1 MSDYSPSKNDSLM
14 NYSQKDSIKFFYLTK
29 EKEIEIQEAL
39 KTIKNPEYQLISD
52 ENKEFRKL
60 LKQKK
65 KHPEKI
71 HEKTKNISR
80 TILLNKKNIN
90 KKMSINDKRN
100 LTNNIKCLSEEQ
112 LKAIINLLKENE
124 YVEKDGFYEFD
135 VNFLSS
141 ERLKDLDKYVK
152 SCMKTSKDNIP
163 PKYVDEFNKKQKN
176 KDERNK
182 SINISELSENY

>member
-1 MSDYSPSKNDSLM
+1 MSDYSLSKNESLI

-29 EKEIEIQEAL
+29 QKEIEIQELL

-52 ENKEFRKL
+52 DNKEFRKL

-65 KHPEKI
+65 KPSEKI
-71 HEKTKNISR
+71 HEKSKNTARS
-80 TILLNKKNIN
+80 ILLNKKTNN
-90 KKMSINDKRN
+90 KKMSVNDKRN

-112 LKAIINLLKENE
+112 LKAIIYLLKENE
-124 YVEKDGFYEFD
+124 FVEREGFYEFD
-135 VNFLSS
+135 VNYLSS

-163 PKYVDEFNKKQKN
+163 PKYADEFNKKKQN
-176 KDERNK
+176 IDERNK
-182 SINISELSENY
+182 SVNISEMSENY